1 MKRTGKMI
9 ALALTA
15 TAILATGCTGN
26 KGESKEAFIQ
36 ALAKQSE
43 VKQYTYAG
51 TADLDIGLTAPAATS
66 KDATAG
72 LISMFSKSKWSWTG
86 ATQENPYRM
95 EGSYTLAAGDASFTF
110 PLIYKDDLLY
120 LSIPL
125 LSKQDEYYSF
135 DLKKQ
140 NAASPGTGLQGVNSA
155 VSGALTTIVTD
166 FEEGWFKKTKEPV
179 KLKDGTEATLLRVEI
194 TEKNRNAITE
204 KAKQQLGAVIDKW
217 STQGLLPAQ
226 QATQLKG
233 ENAKRFALKAGELSV
248 AVDASGFIRE
258 QTIKLDYSADG
269 SETAEQQRHFYYS
282 QAFDGINQ
290 APEFKLDVPKNVKPF
305 DDVMKMLNNK

>member
-15 TAILATGCTGN
+15 TAILSTGCTGN
-26 KGESKEAFIQ
+26 KGESKEAFLQ

-43 VKQYTYAG
+43 VKQYTYSG
-51 TADLDIGLTAPAATS
+51 TADLDIGLPAPAAAS
-66 KDATAG
+66 KEATAG

-95 EGSYTLAAGDASFTF
+95 EGSYTLASGDASFTF

-140 NAASPGTGLQGVNSA
+140 KAASTGAGLQGVNTA

-166 FEEGWFKKTKEPV
+166 FEEGWFKKSKEPV

-204 KAKQQLGAVIDKW
+204 KAKQQLGAVIDNL
-217 STQGLLPAQ
+217 STQGLLSAE
-226 QATQLKG
+226 QATRLKG
-233 ENAKRFALKAGELSV
+233 EDAKRFALKAGELAV

-258 QTIKLDYSADG
+258 QTIKFDYSADG
-269 SETAEQQRHFYYS
+269 SDTAEQQRHFHYS

-290 APEFKLDVPKNVKPF
+290 APEFKLDTPKNVKPF
-305 DDVMKMLNNK
+305 DDVLKLLTAK